1 MQQPT
6 EFEARVIALPHPMI
20 RHVWKYAGFL
30 KLRNGRWMRQLVGE
44 GRNRRS
50 ELLPPFNLPREIG
63 ISRDEVMVIV
73 FLGKYVTL
81 TRNLRTDDHHHLYS
95 VKTNLFGRVDGS
107 LSKHGGGY
115 QALFISRMPGP
126 LFGKELVT
134 ALDKVP
140 GGWVL
145 EHVPRFYLRNGL
157 TASGLKA
164 NSRWNPYETESQFPF
179 KLLPSVYPVDY
190 DRCYPW
196 GKNDFRTYPVLE
208 GDDFVSSDS
217 SDSSEESSDDGSVLD
232 GEGDN

>member
-6 EFEARVIALPHPMI
+6 EFEARVIALPRAMI

-30 KLRNGRWMRQLVGE
+30 KLRNGRWMGQLVGE

-81 TRNLRTDDHHHLYS
+81 TRNLRTDDNTVHLYC
-95 VKTNLFGRVDGS
+95 VKTNLFGRADGS
-107 LSKHGGGY
+107 LSKQGGGH
-115 QALFISRMPGP
+115 QELFISRMPNP
-126 LFGKELVT
+126 LFGKEFLKT
-134 ALDKVP
+134 LDKVP

-145 EHVPRFYLRNGL
+145 EHVPRYYLRNGR
-157 TASGLKA
+157 TASGLKS
-164 NSRWNPYETESQFPF
+164 NRWNPYDTESQFPF
-179 KLLPSVYPVDY
+179 KLLPSVYPMGY
-190 DRCYPW
+190 ERCYPW

-208 GDDFVSSDS
+208 CDDFLNSESSDS
-217 SDSSEESSDDGSVLD
+217 SDSSEEESSDDGSV
-232 GEGDN
+232 